1 MSLLPSL
8 GALLHGDAGAPV
20 QHGRGRAVAARAALE
35 LVAVGV
41 RRRVAAGGAA
51 GGRALHV
58 LGSAGALQTWGAR
71 ARRQTEWGKE
81 GNEGKACLGN
91 LTASQALV

>member
-51 GGRALHV
+51 GRRALHV

-71 ARRQTEWGKE
+71 ARRQTDGRRKE
-81 GNEGKACLGN
+81 KKGGLAW
-91 LTASQALV
+91 VI